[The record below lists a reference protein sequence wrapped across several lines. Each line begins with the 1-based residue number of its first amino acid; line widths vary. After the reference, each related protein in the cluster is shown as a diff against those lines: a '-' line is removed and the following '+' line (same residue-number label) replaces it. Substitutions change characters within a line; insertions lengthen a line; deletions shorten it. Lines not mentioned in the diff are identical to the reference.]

1 LVDPSVIPNVEFLLS
16 EAEIVR
22 IAMAWMDGI
31 HQEQVFKASSNKK
44 SLLEAAKKAK
54 DSETLPEKL
63 ANKCRTFK
71 WYATEVNHD
80 LLVTINENS
89 NSLQDVDV
97 RSHDSTDKT
106 PASKDVVNSLLTK
119 EQLDIIKSAKI
130 QSIAYEDYSNGNRDH
145 PHKGALDEKG
155 EPGYVHDATALHK
168 NPPQFQ
174 PPNKSD
180 ACREDDHYKMLT
192 QKVVVDFE
200 GDKTANLSGKPRAKL
215 FCVAYTTEKN
225 HDRIPTLR
233 ETWG

>member
-1 LVDPSVIPNVEFLLS
+1 MVDPSVIPNVEFLLS

-145 PHKGALDEKG
+145 
-155 EPGYVHDATALHK
+155 LHTE
-168 NPPQFQ
+168 
-174 PPNKSD
+174 
-180 ACREDDHYKMLT
+180 AI
-192 QKVVVDFE
+192 
-200 GDKTANLSGKPRAKL
+200 DKTDSQDTFIMQLLCTKILLSSNHQISQMLVKRM
-215 FCVAYTTEKN
+215 TTTSCCHK
-225 HDRIPTLR
+225 R
-233 ETWG
+233 